1 MSMNNIGLFRDRATP
16 LGPPA
21 ARRLHHDP
29 VAPIE
34 RTLYVV
40 DMTETDRKTG
50 GRPKR
55 HGRPA
60 PNKAGD
66 AETVSLYGLHTV
78 AAALANP
85 GRECKRLRVTQ
96 NALRRL
102 GELIELPAAI
112 APEIVTPKAID
123 RLVGADA
130 VHQGALLDCRPLSRL
145 SIEALADAR
154 LVVVLDQVTDPHNVG
169 AILRTATAFAADA
182 VIVTA
187 RYSPAETGVL
197 AKAASG
203 ALDRIAFVEV
213 TNLARALEALG
224 AAGFTRIGLDSAGD
238 RDFGEI
244 AGSDRTALVLGAEGK
259 GLRQRT
265 RATCDILARLDMPGE
280 IKSLN
285 VSNASAIAL
294 YALTHRH

>member
-1 MSMNNIGLFRDRATP
+1 MYA
-16 LGPPA
+16 
-21 ARRLHHDP
+21 
-29 VAPIE
+29 
-34 RTLYVV
+34 V
-40 DMTETDRKTG
+40 DMTRPGRRTGARKPQRG
-50 GRPKR
+50 KPPPRKS
-55 HGRPA
+55 A
-60 PNKAGD
+60 N

-85 GRECKRLRVTQ
+85 ERRIRRLLATQ

-102 GELIELPAAI
+102 AELVDIPASI
-112 APEIVTPKAID
+112 TPEIVTPKTID

-130 VHQGALLDCRPLSRL
+130 VHQGVLIECPPLPRPA
-145 SIEALADAR
+145 IEALADAR

-182 VIVTA
+182 VVVTA

-203 ALDRIAFVEV
+203 ALDRITFVEV
-213 TNLARALEALG
+213 TNLARALESLG
-224 AAGFTRIGLDSAGD
+224 EAGFIRIGLDSAGD
-238 RDFGEI
+238 RDFGDV
-244 AGSDRTALVLGAEGK
+244 AAAARTAIVLGAEGK

-265 RATCDILARLDMPGE
+265 REICDIVARLDMPGE

-285 VSNASAIAL
+285 VSNAAAIAL
-294 YALTHRH
+294 YALTREH